1 MVDLVHLVQN
11 LLKHRPLTKFCLQIT
26 CIQSAVR
33 FPSIGPLLMSIT
45 VAQDKLSTALADGVM
60 VSPRNCQCQ
69 ELGGAGAFKEHRLL
83 WTDAGET
90 HDLPKNGPHLSVS
103 NVLWRPHFFDLKKY
117 IL

>member
-1 MVDLVHLVQN
+1 MMVALVHLVQN

-90 HDLPKNGPHLSVS
+90 Q
-103 NVLWRPHFFDLKKY
+103 
-117 IL
+117 